1 MIGVVTLVTRDASL
15 DDLSVADYRDIYD
28 ELRARDAA
36 AGTYGVSLDKFVTL
50 VTSAYSKAQWSK
62 YHNGETALTRTMRN
76 ELRRAVGLP
85 LLPPTVADATAA
97 ASPDAAVWQVGIGP
111 AEHVIM
117 VASPEPLTLH
127 VNGAV
132 SAASDAAAMPC
143 LPAVTPVTQ
152 ARRRARKAPRP
163 FVSKW
168 QEARQKCLY
177 SQGIRASWRDIID
190 AGLSALEARRND
202 GANERRA

>member
-1 MIGVVTLVTRDASL
+1 MRPVTLVTRDASL
-15 DDLSVADYRDIYD
+15 DNLSVADYRDIYD

-36 AGTYGVSLDKFVTL
+36 TGAYGVSLDKFVTL

-85 LLPPTVADATAA
+85 LLPPTVAEAAAA
-97 ASPDAAVWQVGIGP
+97 ASPDAAVWQVGTGP

-127 VNGAV
+127 VNARCVLPEPEDERQPEEPG
-132 SAASDAAAMPC
+132 SEPEQDSDHNATGETMDDF
-143 LPAVTPVTQ
+143 LNG
-152 ARRRARKAPRP
+152 
-163 FVSKW
+163 
-168 QEARQKCLY
+168 L
-177 SQGIRASWRDIID
+177 D
-190 AGLSALEARRND
+190 ADDNKGE
-202 GANERRA
+202 